1 MGATTCFECGNN
13 TTSSGASTRCVCSAG
28 YSGLPQGYYR
38 WRLHG
43 IPPFSAKWLTGAS
56 NSVTHPQEVF
66 RLSASCKDPDLLEP
80 TDYCGAGQTIHLV
93 LTSPETGAEWSAD
106 MTIAGLPLS
115 VMVMFNGSGFYFATA
130 RDSLRE
136 GTSTDTLL
144 EKSAEYVPEIRASN
158 WSWLRLPEGRCRD
171 EVSAWFAREGGNER
185 RGM

>member
-1 MGATTCFECGNN
+1 
-13 TTSSGASTRCVCSAG
+13 
-28 YSGLPQGYYR
+28 
-38 WRLHG
+38 
-43 IPPFSAKWLTGAS
+43 
-56 NSVTHPQEVF
+56 
-66 RLSASCKDPDLLEP
+66 
-80 TDYCGAGQTIHLV
+80 
-93 LTSPETGAEWSAD
+93 